1 MWKQAVAVCLKLLIV
16 ILWLLRKG
24 DIHLEMS
31 QQLDA
36 GSCSVCFRN
45 QKCGAKLTVRS
56 KKTVIGWSF
65 KQLLGRTVVGL
76 MERKCVFCSHKVQ
89 YPNSLI
95 ICVYA
100 EWKNFSKIAK
110 YSGSFLQK
118 YLEG

>member
-36 GSCSVCFRN
+36 ASCLFASEIKSVEQSSHC
-45 QKCGAKLTVRS
+45 QV

-76 MERKCVFCSHKVQ
+76 MEREKCVFVAKVQ
-89 YPNSLI
+89 YPNSH
-95 ICVYA
+95 
-100 EWKNFSKIAK
+100 
-110 YSGSFLQK
+110 
-118 YLEG
+118 